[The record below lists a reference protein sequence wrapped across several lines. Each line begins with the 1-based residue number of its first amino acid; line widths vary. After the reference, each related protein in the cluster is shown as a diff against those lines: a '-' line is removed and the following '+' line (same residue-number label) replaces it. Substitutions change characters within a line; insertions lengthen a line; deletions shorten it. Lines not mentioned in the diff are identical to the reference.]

1 MRDNPL
7 RVDPFYLFAIIGRT
21 YYSVVLLTCIMSCR
35 SKRILEL
42 AAQKLKEHV
51 PKHSNEEEA
60 GPSNLSSHLQKQ
72 YESEEVYN
80 DPFSSD
86 DSIKDKT
93 FTAASA
99 KTSDS
104 HGSSRSESEELDSDS
119 DATYEC
125 VDTNSSRS
133 GNVTPNIAAGIH
145 ASNWQDITQS
155 GLNFT
160 LY

>member
-1 MRDNPL
+1 
-7 RVDPFYLFAIIGRT
+7 
-21 YYSVVLLTCIMSCR
+21 MSCR

-51 PKHSNEEEA
+51 PKHSNEEEV

-72 YESEEVYN
+72 YESEEEYN
-80 DPFSSD
+80 NPFSSD
-86 DSIKDKT
+86 DSIKDRT

-99 KTSDS
+99 ETSDS

-119 DATYEC
+119 DATDKS

-133 GNVTPNIAAGIH
+133 GNLTPNMAAGK
-145 ASNWQDITQS
+145 
-155 GLNFT
+155 
-160 LY
+160 LYN